1 MSLGIIDQF
10 GRDRTAP
17 RPQMGERARRDLHII
32 VEHGHAL
39 EAVLR
44 RALAYERQE
53 RKFGGLPVVLRKQ
66 LEAAAAGKT
75 AGMPEPQ
82 LKLKPGTRLMREWNG
97 TMYSVLVTADGF
109 DFGGKT
115 WRSLSMIAR
124 HITGAHWSGPRF
136 FGLKRAKRS

>member
-1 MSLGIIDQF
+1 MGWITNDLDSIAALDGAALASVWTEVFAAPIPEVAPSL
-10 GRDRTAP
+10 
-17 RPQMGERARRDLHII
+17 
-32 VEHGHAL
+32 
-39 EAVLR
+39 LR

-53 RKFGGLPVVLRKQ
+53 RKFGGLSIVLRKQ

-75 AGMPEPQ
+75 AAMPEPP

-109 DFGGKT
+109 DFAGRA
-115 WRSLSMIAR
+115 WSSLTMIAR
-124 HITGAHWSGPRF
+124 QITGSHQSGPRF

>member
-53 RKFGGLPVVLRKQ
+53 RKFGGLPVVLRK
-66 LEAAAAGKT
+66 
-75 AGMPEPQ
+75 MPEPQ

>member
-1 MSLGIIDQF
+1 
-10 GRDRTAP
+10 
-17 RPQMGERARRDLHII
+17 MGWIANDLDSIA
-32 VEHGHAL
+32 AL
-39 EAVLR
+39 EGGALATAWTEIFAAPMPEVAPSLLR

-75 AGMPEPQ
+75 TEMPKPS

-97 TMYSVLVTADGF
+97 TMYSVLVTPDGF
-109 DFGGKT
+109 DFAGKT
-115 WRSLSMIAR
+115 WSSLTMIAR
-124 HITGAHWSGPRF
+124 QITGSHQSGPRF

>member
-1 MSLGIIDQF
+1 
-10 GRDRTAP
+10 
-17 RPQMGERARRDLHII
+17 MGWLAKDLDSIA
-32 VEHGHAL
+32 AL
-39 EAVLR
+39 EGAALAWAWTEVFAAPMPEVAPSLLH

-66 LEAAAAGKT
+66 LEAVAASKT
-75 AGMPEPQ
+75 AAMPEPP

-109 DFGGKT
+109 DFAGRT
-115 WRSLSMIAR
+115 WSSLTMIAR
-124 HITGAHWSGPRF
+124 QITGSHQSGPRF